1 MEDERNMQDQLF
13 AAIKEEDIE
22 EVSCIL
28 SNHPELINVKRRDEL
43 EQAITTP
50 LMEACRAGG
59 SIIIKY
65 TVFSRIIRPSTFL
78 TLNQ

>member
-13 AAIKEEDIE
+13 AAIKENDIE
-22 EVSCIL
+22 LVSYIL
-28 SNHPELINVKRRDEL
+28 SNHPELVNVKRRDEL

-59 SIIIKY
+59 SIIITD
-65 TVFSRIIRPSTFL
+65 TVTSILFG
-78 TLNQ
+78 